1 MSANNKPIKP
11 NNIINTYSIM
21 TTLTQQEIEQL
32 QYTLSVYMFESGDR
46 SEEWISLE
54 NKLITIRAELEYPY
68 SDIDISLDDDDL
80 PW

>member
-1 MSANNKPIKP
+1 
-11 NNIINTYSIM
+11 M

-46 SEEWISLE
+46 SKEWISLE
-54 NKLITIRAELEYPY
+54 DKLITIRAELEYPY
-68 SDIDISLDDDDL
+68 NDIDISLDDDNL